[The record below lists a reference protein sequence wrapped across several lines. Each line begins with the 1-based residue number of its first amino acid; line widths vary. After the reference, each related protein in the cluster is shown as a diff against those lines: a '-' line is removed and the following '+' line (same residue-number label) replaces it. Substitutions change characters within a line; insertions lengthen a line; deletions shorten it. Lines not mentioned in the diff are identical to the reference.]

1 MAEHKAGLVV
11 SAHSADF
18 VWRAGGAMAL
28 HAARGYAVTVVCLS
42 FGERGESA
50 KVWREPDADLAR
62 VKAVRKVEAERA
74 ADALGVA
81 DLQFWDLG
89 DYPLRVGD
97 DALYRLADVY
107 RQIRPAFVLS
117 HALRDPYNF
126 DHPLA
131 AHLAQEARIVA
142 QAHGHRPGEAVLGA
156 PPIFLFEPHQS
167 EQCDWKPN
175 LLLDITEVWD
185 RKRAAIECMAGQ
197 EHLWAY
203 YTDVALRRGN
213 HVKRNGGKKGCE
225 YGEAYVRLFPEVP
238 ELLV

>member
-1 MAEHKAGLVV
+1 
-11 SAHSADF
+11 
-18 VWRAGGAMAL
+18 MAL

-50 KVWREPDADLAR
+50 KVWREPDADLGR
-62 VKAVRKVEAERA
+62 VKAVRKAEAERA

-131 AHLAQEARIVA
+131 AHLAQEARVVA
-142 QAHGHRPGEAVLGA
+142 QAHGHRPGEAVLSA
-156 PPIFLFEPHQS
+156 PPVFLFEPHQS

-203 YTDVALRRGN
+203 YTDVARRRGN
-213 HVKRNGGKKGCE
+213 HVRRNGGNKGCE